1 MIDLWYSVDEE
12 LSDGGVD
19 EVHLVTRDGGE
30 VLVGG
35 WQSVGQSATTSASVL

>member
-1 MIDLWYSVDEE
+1 MIDLGYSVDEE

-19 EVHLVTRDGGE
+19 EVHLIARDGGK

-35 WQSVGQSATTSASVL
+35 RQSVGQSATTSASVL